1 LIVTRAEKHLI
12 KKSNPMWHVID
23 EKSLLAKNLHNEVTY
38 IIRQE
43 FFATNKLIRGHE
55 LEKRLKDTE
64 NFKLL
69 GSQASQKTIQLV
81 DQNFKSYFKAIK
93 DWSRKKGVGYFGKP
107 KLPYYKNKDG
117 RSVVMIKNIQ
127 CRIQNGEIYFSW
139 LPLRKFTG
147 IKTSVKGKLQQIRFV
162 PTGASYT
169 MEVVYQTEVPET
181 LPFNNRIMGIDLGV
195 NNLATITN
203 NIGIQ
208 PIIVKGGVIKSMNR
222 YYNKERRNISVETNM
237 IWNKRMRLL
246 TDKHMRKM
254 DSYMHL
260 VSRRIV
266 EYLQKNDVDTLV
278 IGLTKEWKDG
288 INIGHVNNQN
298 FVCIPHDKLIKQLQ
312 YKCENIGIN
321 CIMTEEKFTS
331 GTSFLDNELPVEE
344 NYNIKRRIKRGV
356 FKSND
361 GRKLNSDVNASL
373 QIIKK
378 VFPNAFE
385 ERSSKQ
391 WDRGCGLQP
400 VSLFI

>member
-1 LIVTRAEKHLI
+1 MKVNRIEKHII
-12 KKSNPMWHVID
+12 KKSNPMWRVID
-23 EKSLLAKNLHNEVTY
+23 EKSFLAKNLYNEATY

-43 FFATNKLIRGHE
+43 FFATKNWIRDHE
-55 LEKRLKDTE
+55 LDKLLQKSE
-64 NFKLL
+64 NYKNL

-81 DQNFKSYFKAIK
+81 DKNFKSYFKGIK
-93 DWSRKKGVGYFGKP
+93 DWSKMKGVGYFGKP
-107 KLPYYKNKDG
+107 SLPYYKKKDG
-117 RSVVMIKNIQ
+117 RSIVIIKNIQ
-127 CRIQNGEIYFSW
+127 CRIRNGEIYFSW

-147 IKTSVKGKLQQIRFV
+147 IKTNVIGKLMQICFV
-162 PTGASYT
+162 PMGSTYV
-169 MEVVYQTEVPET
+169 MEVVYQTEIPEPK
-181 LPFNNRIMGIDLGV
+181 PFDNKIMGIDLGV
-195 NNLATITN
+195 NNLVTISN
-203 NIGIQ
+203 NIGVQ

-222 YYNKERRNISVETNM
+222 YYNKERANISRETGM

-266 EYLQKNDVDTLV
+266 EYCQNNNVDTLV

-298 FVCIPHDKLIKQLQ
+298 FVSIPHDKLIKQLQ
-312 YKCENIGIN
+312 YKCENVGIS
-321 CIMTEEKFTS
+321 CVLTEEKFTS
-331 GTSFLDNELPVEE
+331 GTSFLDDELPCEE

-361 GRKLNSDVNASL
+361 GRKLNADVNASL

-378 VFPNAFE
+378 VFPNAFT
-385 ERSSKQ
+385 Q

-400 VSLFI
+400 VSLGF

>member
-1 LIVTRAEKHLI
+1 MIVNRTERHII
-12 KKSNPMWHVID
+12 KNTDAMWKIIDRKSF
-23 EKSLLAKNLHNEVTY
+23 LAKNLYNEATY
-38 IIRQE
+38 AVRQE
-43 FFATNKLIRGHE
+43 FFATGSWIRDHE
-55 LEKRLKDTE
+55 LDKLLQSSE
-64 NFKLL
+64 NYKQL

-81 DQNFKSYFKAIK
+81 DKNFKSYFKGIK
-93 DWSRKKGVGYFGKP
+93 DWSKKSGKGYFGKP
-107 KLPYYKNKDG
+107 SLPNYKKKDG
-117 RSVVMIKNIQ
+117 RSIVIIKNIQ

-139 LPLRKFTG
+139 KPLREFTG
-147 IKTSVKGKLQQIRFV
+147 IKTSILGGLQQIRFV
-162 PTGASYT
+162 PMGSTYV
-169 MEVVYQTEVPET
+169 MEIVYQIKVPKVKNFT
-181 LPFNNRIMGIDLGV
+181 NRIMGIDLGV
-195 NNLATITN
+195 NNLATISN

-222 YYNKERRNISVETNM
+222 YYNKERKNISIETGM

-266 EYLQKNDVDTLV
+266 EYCQKYDVGTLV

-298 FVCIPHDKLIKQLQ
+298 FVSIPHEKLIQQLQ
-312 YKCENIGIN
+312 YKCENVGIN
-321 CIMTEEKFTS
+321 CVVTEEKFTS
-331 GTSFLDNELPVEE
+331 GTSFLDNELPTED
-344 NYNIKRRIKRGV
+344 NYNIKRRVKRGV

-361 GRKLNSDVNASL
+361 GIKLNSDVNAAF

-378 VFPNAFE
+378 VFPDAF
-385 ERSSKQ
+385 KQ

-400 VSLFI
+400 VALEI